1 MNQPKHAQPV
11 TSGTG
16 VDKDAFESL
25 KARVAELEKEANE
38 TNHRLKNA
46 ENEIEALKRMIQAM
60 GNIGSG
66 KGDTSNIDMT
76 QILVRI
82 NLINEEVKNK
92 SEKIDLEKL
101 RSELQKY
108 TDRECQKVEK

>member
-1 MNQPKHAQPV
+1 
-11 TSGTG
+11 
-16 VDKDAFESL
+16 
-25 KARVAELEKEANE
+25 
-38 TNHRLKNA
+38 
-46 ENEIEALKRMIQAM
+46 
-60 GNIGSG
+60 
-66 KGDTSNIDMT
+66 MT